1 MPGKRIRQ
9 KSKGEAIPEGKAKP
23 KRKTPKRK
31 SGVSGWAKWRGQKSA
46 SKQTAE
52 AATQTE
58 THTAEAAAQTQT
70 RTAEAK
76 KRSKNMQMPR
86 AILEERPAQLSAEQK
101 GTAVA
106 SDPASVKAEQHCQ
119 SNPSVV
125 DLKLSPSI
133 PAAADFLTR
142 PLVHMSDF

>member
-58 THTAEAAAQTQT
+58 THTAEAAAQTET
-70 RTAEAK
+70 RTAEATAQTETEISIHTEAGTQTTLPTQAP
-76 KRSKNMQMPR
+76 RSW
-86 AILEERPAQLSAEQK
+86 
-101 GTAVA
+101 
-106 SDPASVKAEQHCQ
+106 C
-119 SNPSVV
+119 
-125 DLKLSPSI
+125 
-133 PAAADFLTR
+133 
-142 PLVHMSDF
+142 

>member
-23 KRKTPKRK
+23 KRKTPKRR

-58 THTAEAAAQTQT
+58 THTAEATAQTET
-70 RTAEAK
+70 RTAETTAQTETEISIHTEACTQTTLATQAP
-76 KRSKNMQMPR
+76 RSW
-86 AILEERPAQLSAEQK
+86 
-101 GTAVA
+101 
-106 SDPASVKAEQHCQ
+106 C
-119 SNPSVV
+119 
-125 DLKLSPSI
+125 
-133 PAAADFLTR
+133 
-142 PLVHMSDF
+142 